1 MPRKKRLVKAQFG
14 SRAGAYARSE
24 SHAWDRDLDLLL
36 EHLELRDSDRVL
48 DVATGTGFTAFAVR
62 PRVVSVTGLD
72 LTHDMLCEAVR
83 LATAARSR
91 SSTTPHAA
99 KREIEWVEGDVEALP
114 FCNSAFSVVTCR
126 RAPHHFEQLDRAIG
140 EMVRVLG
147 PQGRIGIIDQISPD
161 EPDGMRLMEE
171 LETLRD
177 SSHAHALSVGEWQ
190 TVFARHEISLTFLDI
205 VESRLSFER
214 WMALAD
220 TDPHRR
226 QAIDDA
232 LHSATSEALRLI
244 GFAESPEP
252 SFLKRWIVVV
262 GRRR

>member
-1 MPRKKRLVKAQFG
+1 MERKKSSTRQQFRR
-14 SRAGAYARSE
+14 RAGAYARSE

-36 EHLELRDSDRVL
+36 EHLDLRDSDRVL
-48 DVATGTGFTAFAVR
+48 DVATGTGFTALVVR
-62 PRVVSVTGLD
+62 SRVVSVTGLD

-91 SSTTPHAA
+91 SSTTLQAA
-99 KREIEWVEGDVEALP
+99 KREIEWVEGDAEALP

-126 RAPHHFEQLDRAIG
+126 RAPHHFERLDRAIG

-147 PQGRIGIIDQISPD
+147 PQGRIGIIDQISPE

-190 TVFARHEISLTFLDI
+190 AVFARHQISVTFLDI
-205 VESRLSFER
+205 VESRLSFEQ

-220 TDPHRR
+220 TESNRR
-226 QAIDDA
+226 QAIDDV

-244 GFAESPEP
+244 GYAESPEP